1 VNTTPNA
8 PAAAPKS
15 TSIWT
20 PLKHKAFR
28 DLWTG
33 GGIYFIGMAMQAMA
47 VAWIMVQ
54 NTGSPLLA
62 ALVQTAVFM
71 PMFVISM
78 PAGVL
83 ADVADRKRVLLIA
96 LTVQIAVGA
105 LFAVLTFTDKASAGA
120 LLLLM
125 FVSGSCM
132 ALLSPSWNTTIV
144 DTVPREELGQAI
156 TAVGISYNAARALGP
171 AIAGLIFGTFGPSWV
186 FVLAALC
193 SVVMLL
199 TVLRN
204 PPRPHPP
211 TRLPMERLWGGSIS
225 GLRYARHSRKI
236 LSQLIRTMAYG
247 GAGSALW
254 ALLPVIGQKNLGMGA
269 EGFGLLM
276 ACLGTG
282 AVLVGTVIG
291 RLRARFGLE
300 ALVTAGCVVFA
311 SVMLVTSFSQ
321 SRVVVFISLGFAGAA
336 WLGVMSSLNTATQGS
351 AAHWVRARA
360 TALHTLAALGAFAL
374 GSAFWGALSELAGIS
389 ITLTLAAVAMMAG
402 LLLARAFPLRV
413 SKNQEV
419 TSAQPWEELTVVDEP
434 LPDDGPVAVEI
445 SYHVRADAIE
455 QFLEHAARLKVPRR
469 RDGATLWRLYRDL
482 ADPTHFTE
490 RFLVG
495 SWAEYLHQ
503 RSRTTVADHELE
515 GLVRSFLQHDSP
527 VALRHYIAER

>member
-1 VNTTPNA
+1 
-8 PAAAPKS
+8 
-15 TSIWT
+15 
-20 PLKHKAFR
+20 
-28 DLWTG
+28 
-33 GGIYFIGMAMQAMA
+33 MAMQAMA

-54 NTGSPLLA
+54 KTGSPLLA

-71 PMFVISM
+71 PMFVISL

-96 LTVQIAVGA
+96 LAVQIAIGV
-105 LFAVLTFTDKASAGA
+105 LFALLTFTGHADAGV
-120 LLLLM
+120 LLVLM
-125 FVSGSCM
+125 FVSGSCT

-156 TAVGISYNAARALGP
+156 TSVGISYNAARALGP
-171 AIAGLIFGTFGPSWV
+171 AVAGLIFGSFGPSWV
-186 FVLAALC
+186 FALAAIC
-193 SVVMLL
+193 SVIMLL
-199 TVLRN
+199 TILKS

-211 TRLPMERLWGGSIS
+211 SRLPMERIWGGSIS

-282 AVLVGTVIG
+282 AVAVGIFIG
-291 RLRARFGLE
+291 RLRVRFGLE
-300 ALVTAGCVVFA
+300 ALVTTGCVVFA
-311 SVMLVTSFSQ
+311 LVMLVVSFSQ
-321 SRVVVFISLGFAGAA
+321 SRPVVFVALGFAGAS

-360 TALHTLAALGAFAL
+360 TALHTLAALGAFAI

-402 LLLARAFPLRV
+402 LLLARAFPLRMG
-413 SKNQEV
+413 KNQEV
-419 TSAQPWEELTVVDEP
+419 TSAPPWEELFVVDEP

-445 SYHVRADAIE
+445 SYHVRQEAVE
-455 QFLEHAARLKVPRR
+455 QFLEHAARLRVPRR

-515 GLVRSFLQHDSP
+515 KLVRSFLQHDSP